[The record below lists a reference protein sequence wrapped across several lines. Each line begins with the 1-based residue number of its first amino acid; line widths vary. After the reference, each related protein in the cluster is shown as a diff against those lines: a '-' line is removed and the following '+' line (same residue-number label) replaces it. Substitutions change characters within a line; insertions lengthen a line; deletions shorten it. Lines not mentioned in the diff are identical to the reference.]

1 MPKDNLN
8 SRQLAQIVD
17 LLCEGEIEGFPNAK
31 HPDGVKITHGL
42 VPDQYAIG
50 ALKDVFFNNTP
61 VLGPDAPVLNNS
73 KITDPD
79 IQQHLNFDVDRAEFQ
94 VELGTNSQ
102 GPLTKFP
109 GSTNSSTTQVNTE
122 VPKGSVPAGTDNQTI
137 YESDGT
143 PVVRTITDTDVDKV
157 NITVGV
163 PALTRV
169 KDNGTVKG
177 LALRYKI
184 QIQYNGDSD
193 FTNVP
198 IPGSTDDVDNEG
210 YLGDGNF
217 QIDGYTPDLYQRTHE
232 ITLDTKTTNAQSL
245 IVNDTTKYPINIRV
259 VRTSQSVR
267 PADETLA
274 DDLIWYSFDQL
285 ITDKTRYPNSVVF
298 GFQFDAQQFPSIP
311 KRTFRVRGLKIRI
324 PHNATVRDDG
334 SLDYSGTFNGTF
346 KAAREWTNDPA
357 WILYDLLTNT
367 RYGLG
372 SYILTPAERKEAEAR
387 TGDQFEG
394 TSDVTANLDVYSF
407 QQASVYCSEL
417 ISDNAG
423 GQEPRFSC
431 NVAITSQTDAYKLI
445 EQLCSV
451 FRAMPF
457 WEAGTSTAGTGGISL
472 AHDRPEDFTYI
483 FNQSNVTQEGFSYSG
498 SSMKGRPTCVAVR
511 YFDMNVRDFRQELV
525 ELNSQFI
532 TSSDPNVN
540 FLDKYGYNKQEI
552 DAFACTSRAQARRL
566 GKWFLYTSHRET
578 EVCSFQTDVAA
589 GITVRPGDYIK
600 ISDPVRSGRVV
611 AGRVASGSTITQIKL
626 DRSDTEMFG
635 ASAPTN
641 FEFHTIDTDGKYIQ
655 VGSSNIVG
663 NTVTLGT
670 ALNALSD
677 PRKAPAAGAP
687 FNIGYS
693 DVNLTQWRVLTVEEG
708 DGVYTVTA
716 SAHER
721 NKYDIVEDPSFT
733 FTGRPATQLAETPD
747 PVTNLRLEE
756 ILYEEGDK
764 TLQRIAINW
773 QQSIRANH
781 YEVEYRFDAD
791 NPETVI
797 VRGTGYDILNS
808 EVGIYAVKVR
818 AVGYDLDD
826 IRTRDRYKYSSATA
840 ARINAVGRTLP
851 PSNIASLN
859 ITPIDQHSAELHWP
873 EATDLDV
880 KVGGVIEIRHNPRTT
895 GEIKWSESEKIV
907 PAVNGSTTR
916 KIVPLKD
923 GHYLVRAKNS
933 SNLYAP
939 LAGIPSVKVDLP
951 EPQDLEV
958 VQTFTES
965 PNFTGTFS
973 QSFNSVDEGGI
984 TLEADGLIDDIT
996 DFDSITNI
1004 DFFGDVVSV
1013 GSYIFANTLDMG
1025 AVYDVELLA
1034 NLQMKSINPDD
1045 FWDSRSN
1052 NIDTWDDIDADD
1064 LSETNA
1070 ELYSRSTNDDPSGS
1084 PTYGTWEPFANST
1097 KRGRGFQFKV
1107 EMETA
1112 NDSQDPVVQNLG
1124 VTVSLQRRTEQ
1135 QRNISSGTL
1144 AKAITFPSAFYST
1157 PSITITAT
1165 DMATGDFFELSSVS
1179 RTGFTITFKASGGSI
1194 VSRTFDYQAVGH
1206 GKEIT

>member
-1 MPKDNLN
+1 MPKDDLN

-31 HPDGVKITHGL
+31 HPDGVKISHGL

-94 VELGTNSQ
+94 VELGSQ
-102 GPLTKFP
+102 DQPPLTKFP
-109 GSTNSSTTQVNTE
+109 GSTSSSTTQVNTE
-122 VPKGSVPAGTDNQTI
+122 VPKGSVPAKTDHQRFF
-137 YESDGT
+137 ESDGT
-143 PVVRTITDTDVDKV
+143 PVVRSISDADVDQV
-157 NITVGV
+157 NIVVGV

-177 LALRYKI
+177 TGVRYKI
-184 QIQYNGDSD
+184 QIQYNGDSG
-193 FTNVP
+193 FVNVP
-198 IPGSTDDVDNEG
+198 ISGSTDEVDNEG
-210 YLGDGNF
+210 DLGDGNF
-217 QIDGYTPDLYQRTHE
+217 QIDGYTPDLFQRTHT
-232 ITLDTKTTNAQSL
+232 ITLATKTTNSDGN
-245 IVNDTTKYPINIRV
+245 IVNNTAKYPVNIRV
-259 VRTSQSVR
+259 IRTSQEVR
-267 PADETLA
+267 GDEDTIQ
-274 DDLIWYSFDQL
+274 DTLIWYSFDQL
-285 ITDKTRYPNSVVF
+285 ITDKLRYPNSAVF

-324 PHNATVRDDG
+324 PHNASVRGDG
-334 SLDYSGTFNGTF
+334 SLEYAGTFNGTF
-346 KAAREWTNDPA
+346 KAAREWCNDPA

-372 SYILTPAERKEAEAR
+372 AYILTPAERKEAEANA
-387 TGDQFEG
+387 GDKFEG
-394 TSDVTANLDVYSF
+394 TTDVAANLDVYSF
-407 QQASVYCSEL
+407 QQASAYCSGRV
-417 ISDNAG
+417 SNNAG
-423 GQEPRFSC
+423 GTEARFSC
-431 NVAITSQTDAYKLI
+431 NVAITSQQDAYKLVQ
-445 EQLCSV
+445 QLCSV

-472 AHDRPEDFTYI
+472 AHDRPEDFVYI

-498 SSMKGRPTCVAVR
+498 SSMKGRPTCVSVR
-511 YFDMNVRDFRQELV
+511 YFDMEARDFRQELV

-532 TSSDPNVN
+532 DSTDPNVD

-552 DAFACTSRAQARRL
+552 DAFACTSKSQAYRL

-578 EVCSFQTDVAA
+578 EVCSFSTDIAA
-589 GITVRPGDYIK
+589 GIIVRPGDYIK
-600 ISDPVRSGRVV
+600 ISDPVRTGRVV
-611 AGRVASGSTITQIKL
+611 AGRVTSGSTLTQVKL
-626 DRSDTEMFG
+626 DRTDVDMFG
-635 ASAPTN
+635 ETAPVG
-641 FEFHTIDTDGKYIQ
+641 FEFHTIDTDGKYTQ
-655 VGSSNIVG
+655 VGGSNIVG

-670 ALNALSD
+670 ALNSLAE
-677 PRKAPAAGAP
+677 PRKVPAAGAP
-687 FNIGYS
+687 FQIGYQ
-693 DVNLTQWRVLTVEEG
+693 DVILTQWRVLSVEEG
-708 DGVYTVTA
+708 DGVYNIA
-716 SAHER
+716 AAAHVRE
-721 NKYDIVEDPSFT
+721 KYNIIEDESYVFPPRSY
-733 FTGRPATQLAETPD
+733 TQLAATPD

-756 ILYEEGDK
+756 VLYEEGDK
-764 TLQRIAINW
+764 TLQRITVNW
-773 QQSIRANH
+773 QQSIRANY
-781 YEVEYRFDAD
+781 YEVEYRFEAD
-791 NPETVI
+791 NPIKVI
-797 VRGTGYDILNS
+797 VQSTGYDILNS
-808 EVGIYAVKVR
+808 EIGTYNVKVR

-826 IRTRDRYKYSSATA
+826 ARTGDRHKYSSAA
-840 ARINAVGRTLP
+840 SARITAVGRTLP

-859 ITPIDQHSAELHWP
+859 ITPIDQHNAELHWP
-873 EATDLDV
+873 ESTDLDV
-880 KVGGVIEIRHNPRTT
+880 KIGGAIEIRHNPRTS

-933 SNLYAP
+933 NNLYAP
-939 LAGIPSVKVDLP
+939 LVGIPSVKVELP

-965 PNFTGTFS
+965 PNFTGTLS

-984 TLEADGLIDDIT
+984 TLVADGKIDEIT
-996 DFDSITNI
+996 DFDSVTNI

-1070 ELYSRSTNDDPSGS
+1070 ELYSRSTNDDPGGS

-1107 EMETA
+1107 EMETG
-1112 NDSQDPVVQNLG
+1112 NDSQDPVVQTLG

-1135 QRNISSGTL
+1135 QRNISSGTG

-1165 DMATGDFFELSSVS
+1165 NMATGDFFELSSVS

-1194 VSRTFDYQAVGH
+1194 VDRTFDYQAVGH

>member
-1 MPKDNLN
+1 MALDDGLS
-8 SRQLAQIVD
+8 SRQLAQIID
-17 LLCEGEIEGFPNAK
+17 LLCEGEIEGFPNAGIDRSTN
-31 HPDGVKITHGL
+31 PNE
-42 VPDQYAIG
+42 YAIG

-61 VLGPDAPVLNNS
+61 VLRAEAT
-73 KITDPD
+73 ITSGVTLESDT
-79 IQQHLNFDVDRAEFQ
+79 IKENLNFDLNQGIFETKIGGQDQ
-94 VELGTNSQ
+94 VPFGKFSQ
-102 GPLTKFP
+102 T
-109 GSTNSSTTQVNTE
+109 SSSSTTQVNTE
-122 VPKGSVPAGTDNQTI
+122 VPKGPLTSTATQEFFPN
-137 YESDGT
+137 EGT
-143 PVVRTITDTDVDKV
+143 PVTRTITDVDVDQV

-163 PALTRV
+163 PALSRV
-169 KDNGTVKG
+169 KHDTGTIKG
-177 LALRYKI
+177 AALRYKI
-184 QIQYNGDSD
+184 QIQYNGDSG

-198 IPGSTDDVDNEG
+198 ITGSTDKVNNDGN
-210 YLGDGNF
+210 LGDGNF
-217 QIDGYTPDLYQRTHE
+217 QIRGYTPDLFQRTHE
-232 ITLDTKTTNAQSL
+232 IKFTAKKTVNG
-245 IVNDTTKYPINIRV
+245 IEVNDPDKYPINIRV
-259 VRTSQSVR
+259 IRTTNQIR
-267 PADETLA
+267 K
-274 DDLIWYSFDQL
+274 DDIFTDDFFWYSFDQI
-285 ITDKTRYPNSVVF
+285 ITDKLRYPNTALFAS
-298 GFQFDAQQFPSIP
+298 QFDAQQFPSIP
-311 KRTFRVRGLKIRI
+311 KRTFRIRGLKVRI
-324 PHNATVRDDG
+324 PHNASVRGDG
-334 SLDYSGTFNGTF
+334 SLEYAGTFNGTF
-346 KAAREWTNDPA
+346 KAAREWCSDPA

-372 SYILTPAERKEAEAR
+372 AYILTPEERKEAEAKA
-387 TGDQFEG
+387 GDQFEG
-394 TSDVTANLDVYSF
+394 TTDVAANLDVYSF
-407 QQASVYCSEL
+407 QQASAYCSGRV
-417 ISDNAG
+417 SNNAG
-423 GQEPRFSC
+423 GTEARFSC
-431 NVAITSQTDAYKLI
+431 NVAITSQQDAYKLVQ
-445 EQLCSV
+445 QLCSV

-483 FNQSNVTQEGFSYSG
+483 FNQSNVTVEGFAYSG

-511 YFDMNVRDFRQELV
+511 YFDMEARDFRQELV

-532 TSSDPNVN
+532 DSTDPNVD

-552 DAFACTSRAQARRL
+552 DAFACTSRSQARRL

-578 EVCSFQTDVAA
+578 EVCSFSTDVAA
-589 GITVRPGDYIK
+589 GIIVRPGDYIK
-600 ISDPVRSGRVV
+600 ISDPVRTGRVV
-611 AGRVASGSTITQIKL
+611 AGRVTSGSTLTQIKL

-635 ASAPTN
+635 ETAPVG
-641 FEFHTIDTDGKYIQ
+641 FEFHTIDIDGKYTQ

-670 ALNALSD
+670 ALNALSS
-677 PRKAPAAGAP
+677 PRKVPAAGAP
-687 FNIGYS
+687 FQIGYQ
-693 DVNLTQWRVLTVEEG
+693 DVILTQWRVLTVEEG
-708 DGVYTVTA
+708 DGVYNITA
-716 SAHER
+716 AAHVRE
-721 NKYDIVEDPSFT
+721 KYDIIEDASYT
-733 FTGRPATQLAETPD
+733 FPPRSYSQLDAAPD

-756 ILYEEGDK
+756 VFYEEGDK
-764 TLQRIAINW
+764 ALQRIQINW
-773 QQSIRANH
+773 QQSVRANA
-781 YEVEYRFDAD
+781 YKVVYGLDAD
-791 NPETVI
+791 NEVEVVVTT
-797 VRGTGYDILNS
+797 TGYDILNS
-808 EVGIYAVKVR
+808 EVGTYNVEVTALSYNPDRGESR
-818 AVGYDLDD
+818 A
-826 IRTRDRYKYSSATA
+826 TT
-840 ARINAVGRTLP
+840 ARITAVGRTTP

-859 ITPIDQHSAELHWP
+859 ITPIDQHNAELHWP

-880 KVGGVIEIRHNPRTT
+880 KIGGVIEIRHNPRTS
-895 GEIKWSESEKIV
+895 GDIKWSESEKIV

-933 SNLYAP
+933 SNRYAP
-939 LAGIPSVKVDLP
+939 LVGVPAVKVDLP

-984 TLEADGLIDDIT
+984 TLEADGKIDEIT
-996 DFDSITNI
+996 DFDSVTNI

-1013 GSYIFANTLDMG
+1013 GNYIFANTLDMG

-1107 EMETA
+1107 EMETN

-1135 QRNISSGTL
+1135 QRDISSGTS
-1144 AKAITFPSAFYST
+1144 AKAVTFPSAFYST

-1179 RTGFTITFKASGGSI
+1179 RTGFTIAMKNSGGTI
-1194 VSRTFDYQAVGH
+1194 VDRTFDYQAVGH

>member
-1 MPKDNLN
+1 MPKDDLN

-31 HPDGVKITHGL
+31 HPDGVKISHSL
-42 VPDQYAIG
+42 VPEQYAIG

-61 VLGPDAPVLNNS
+61 VLNAAASVSNS
-73 KITDPD
+73 SKLTDD
-79 IQQHLNFDVDRAEFQ
+79 NIKEHLNFDVGKGEFQ
-94 VELGTNSQ
+94 VELGSQDQ

-137 YESDGT
+137 FESDGT
-143 PVVRTITDTDVDKV
+143 PVVKTITDVDVDQV

-184 QIQYNGDSD
+184 QIQYNGDSG

-198 IPGSTDDVDNEG
+198 ITGSTDDVDNEG

-217 QIDGYTPDLYQRTHE
+217 QVDGYTPDLFQRTHV
-232 ITLDTKTTNAQSL
+232 IPLNTKTTVSGN
-245 IVNDTTKYPINIRV
+245 IVNNPNKYPVSIRV
-259 VRTSQSVR
+259 IRTSQSVR
-267 PADETLA
+267 PTSETLN
-274 DDLIWYSFDQL
+274 DTLIWYSFDQL

-298 GFQFDAQQFPSIP
+298 GLKFDAQQFPSIP
-311 KRTFRVRGLKIRI
+311 KRTFRIRGLKIRI
-324 PHNATVRDDG
+324 PHNATVRSDG
-334 SLDYSGTFNGTF
+334 SLSYSGTFNGTF
-346 KAAREWTNDPA
+346 KAAREWCNDPA

-372 SYILTPAERKEAEAR
+372 SQILTPEERQEAEKNE
-387 TGDQFEG
+387 GDQFEG
-394 TSDVTANLDVYSF
+394 TTDVAANLDVYSF
-407 QQASVYCSEL
+407 QKASVYCGEL
-417 ISDNAG
+417 ISNNAG
-423 GQEPRFSC
+423 GTEPRFSC
-431 NVAITSQTDAYKLI
+431 NVAINSQSDAYKLI

-457 WEAGTSTAGTGGISL
+457 WEAGGIAL
-472 AHDRPEDFTYI
+472 AHDRPEDFIYV
-483 FNQSNVTQEGFSYSG
+483 FNQSNVTEEGFSYSG

-511 YFDMNVRDFRQELV
+511 YFDMNARDFRQELV

-552 DAFACTSRAQARRL
+552 DAFACTSRSQARRL
-566 GKWFLYTSHRET
+566 GKWFLYTSHRES
-578 EVCSFQTDVAA
+578 EICSFQTDMAA
-589 GITVRPGDYIK
+589 GIIVRPGDFVK
-600 ISDPVRSGRVV
+600 ISDPVRTGRVV
-611 AGRVASGSTITQIKL
+611 AGRITSGSTTTAIKL
-626 DRSDTEMFG
+626 DRSDTDMFG
-635 ASAPTN
+635 ASAPSN
-641 FEFHTIDTDGKYIQ
+641 FVFHTILPDGTYSATN
-655 VGSSNIVG
+655 GSNIVG
-663 NTVTLGT
+663 NTVTPGST
-670 ALNALSD
+670 LSM
-677 PRKAPAAGAP
+677 APTAGAP
-687 FNIGYS
+687 FNIGYA
-693 DVNLTQWRVLTVEEG
+693 DINLTQWRILTVEEG
-708 DGVYTVTA
+708 DGVYTITA
-716 SAHER
+716 AAHER
-721 NKYDIVEDPSFT
+721 LKYEIIEDSSFT
-733 FTGRPATQLAETPD
+733 FPARTVSQLGERPDA
-747 PVTNLRLEE
+747 VTNLQLEE

-764 TLQRIAINW
+764 VLQKIKVNW
-773 QQSIRANH
+773 QQSVRANA
-781 YEVEYRFDAD
+781 YEVEYRLEAD
-791 NPETVI
+791 NPIKALVATTDYE
-797 VRGTGYDILNS
+797 ILNS
-808 EVGIYAVKVR
+808 EVGKYRVTVR
-818 AVGYDLDD
+818 AVGYDLDVS
-826 IRTRDRYKYSSATA
+826 REGRRFSSGTTAT
-840 ARINAVGRTLP
+840 INAVGKNEP
-851 PSNIASLN
+851 PNNIASLN
-859 ITPIDQHSAELHWP
+859 ITPIDQHTAELHWP

-880 KVGGVIEIRHNPRTT
+880 RIGGTIEIRHNPRTT
-895 GEIKWSESEKIV
+895 GDIKWSQSEKIV

-923 GHYLVRAKNS
+923 GHYLVRAKDSVGN
-933 SNLYAP
+933 YAA
-939 LAGIPSVKVDLP
+939 LAGIPKVKIVQP

-965 PNFTGTFS
+965 PSFPGTFS
-973 QSFNSVDEGGI
+973 QTFKSTTEGGI
-984 TLEADGLIDDIT
+984 TLVADGQIDDIT
-996 DFDSITNI
+996 DFDSVTNL
-1004 DFFGDVVSV
+1004 DFFGNVVSV

-1034 NLQMKSINPDD
+1034 NLQINTINPDD
-1045 FWDSRSN
+1045 FWDSRN
-1052 NIDTWDDIDADD
+1052 DLIDTWNDIDADD

-1107 EMETA
+1107 EMETD
-1112 NDSQDPVVQNLG
+1112 NDSQDPVVQSLG

-1135 QRNISSGTL
+1135 QRNISSGTS
-1144 AKAITFPSAFYST
+1144 AKTVTFPSAFYST

-1165 DMATGDFFELSSVS
+1165 NMATGDFFELSSVS

-1194 VSRTFDYQAVGH
+1194 VDRNFDYQAVGH